1 MNESRLP
8 VGDPLW
14 FKDAIVYELRVR
26 SFYDANGDGIG
37 DFPGLTAKLDYL
49 QALGVTALWLL
60 PFYPSPLKDDG
71 YDISDYAGVHP
82 DLGTLRDL
90 RALLAQA
97 HRRGLRVITEL
108 VLNHTSDQHA
118 WFQRARRA
126 MPGSRER
133 DFYVWSETPERYR
146 QARVIFEDFERS
158 NWAWDPLAGAY
169 YFHRFYAHQ
178 PDLNYDNPAVRK
190 AILKTVDFWLDMG
203 VDGLRLDAVPYLYKR
218 EGTNC
223 ENLPETHAFLRELR
237 AHVDANFPG
246 RMLLGEANQW
256 PEDAVAYLA
265 DGKECHMAFHFPLMP
280 RMFMAV
286 RLEDRFP
293 LVDIWSQT
301 PEIHPSSQWA
311 LFLRNHDELTLE
323 MVTDEERD
331 YMYRAYAREPR
342 MRLNLGIRRRLAPL
356 LGNNRRAIELHN
368 ALLMS
373 LPGTPVIYYGDEIG
387 MGDNIYLGDRDG
399 VRTPMQWSADRNA
412 GFSAANPQSLILPVV
427 IDHEYHYQT
436 VNVEAQ
442 EGNLHSL
449 LWWMRRLVALRRQFR
464 AFGRGT
470 VEFLNPSNPRVL
482 AFIRAFG
489 EERVLVVANL
499 SRFVQYVEL
508 DLARFKGMVAVELFG
523 RNPFPPL
530 GEAAWPLSL
539 GPHGFLWFSIEEPR
553 RAAVVEAA
561 DAAPARIEVAEPG
574 GNPFGRETLARL
586 SRPVASFVARSRWFA
601 AKARHLKGLSISHVA
616 LLPDCAG
623 RLGLGFLAA
632 RYAEGEPENY
642 LLPLGFA
649 TDARAAE
656 TRARAPEQVIAEVE
670 RHGARRSLSGIV
682 YDASADPELARAL
695 LAIIERRRTVGTAF
709 GKLLGFAGPALR
721 LSGSANDQPL
731 APRLLGAEQS
741 NTSIAYGDRL
751 LLKLFRKIEAGLNPE
766 LELGRFL
773 TERVGFEHAPALVGW
788 LEHRTGRNETYT
800 LAVMHRMVANQ
811 GDAWQFTLGELGRYY
826 EQAAST
832 LASGRAPAANSLV
845 ELLHQAKPHPLAEEL
860 IGAYLDAARLMG
872 RRAAELHR
880 ALSSDCEDP
889 AFAPEPYSALH
900 RRSVYQSLRNLLG
913 QVFRLLAG
921 RLGALAAPLRGAA
934 ESVLA
939 LRERAIS
946 VFEAFL
952 RAPLGVA
959 RIRCHGDLHLGQML
973 NTGKDFVIIDFEGEP
988 ARSLGER
995 RGKRTALR
1003 DVAGMIR
1010 SFHYA
1015 AHVSLGEKLR
1025 SGALGETKP
1034 ALARQWAA
1042 FWQRWASWA
1051 FVKGY
1056 LEQGAGCPFVPAADD
1071 ELRILLDTFT
1081 LEKAIYELGYE
1092 LNHRPQWVEIA
1103 LRGVAD
1109 SLGARLPDEEL

>member
-8 VGDPLW
+8 AGDPLW

-387 MGDNIYLGDRDG
+387 MPDVDVPLEQQHDDMHLGGRGGRPSRDRS
-399 VRTPMQWSADRNA
+399 RTPMQWDRSALG
-412 GFSAANPQSLILPVV
+412 GFAPPDTIPWLPVGDV
-427 IDHEYHYQT
+427 LTH
-436 VNVEAQ
+436 NVADER
-442 EGNLHSL
+442 EDPESL
-449 LWWMRRLVALRRQFR
+449 LSHCRELIRLRHAYIQGHADVYAELHLTDDLWVYR
-464 AFGRGT
+464 T
-470 VEFLNPSNPRVL
+470 
-482 AFIRAFG
+482 G
-489 EERVLVVANL
+489 ELI
-499 SRFVQYVEL
+499 
-508 DLARFKGMVAVELFG
+508 VAVNFG
-523 RNPFPPL
+523 N
-530 GEAAWPLSL
+530 
-539 GPHGFLWFSIEEPR
+539 EP
-553 RAAVVEAA
+553 V
-561 DAAPARIEVAEPG
+561 EVAG
-574 GNPFGRETLARL
+574 
-586 SRPVASFVARSRWFA
+586 
-601 AKARHLKGLSISHVA
+601 
-616 LLPDCAG
+616 
-623 RLGLGFLAA
+623 
-632 RYAEGEPENY
+632 
-642 LLPLGFA
+642 
-649 TDARAAE
+649 
-656 TRARAPEQVIAEVE
+656 
-670 RHGARRSLSGIV
+670 LSGIV
-682 YDASADPELARAL
+682 VLSTGVPPGDTSDT
-695 LAIIERRRTVGTAF
+695 RR
-709 GKLLGFAGPALR
+709 
-721 LSGSANDQPL
+721 
-731 APRLLGAEQS
+731 
-741 NTSIAYGDRL
+741 
-751 LLKLFRKIEAGLNPE
+751 
-766 LELGRFL
+766 
-773 TERVGFEHAPALVGW
+773 
-788 LEHRTGRNETYT
+788 
-800 LAVMHRMVANQ
+800 
-811 GDAWQFTLGELGRYY
+811 
-826 EQAAST
+826 
-832 LASGRAPAANSLV
+832 
-845 ELLHQAKPHPLAEEL
+845 
-860 IGAYLDAARLMG
+860 
-872 RRAAELHR
+872 
-880 ALSSDCEDP
+880 
-889 AFAPEPYSALH
+889 
-900 RRSVYQSLRNLLG
+900 
-913 QVFRLLAG
+913 LAG
-921 RLGALAAPLRGAA
+921 REALVVRA
-934 ESVLA
+934 E
-939 LRERAIS
+939 
-946 VFEAFL
+946 
-952 RAPLGVA
+952 
-959 RIRCHGDLHLGQML
+959 
-973 NTGKDFVIIDFEGEP
+973 
-988 ARSLGER
+988 
-995 RGKRTALR
+995 
-1003 DVAGMIR
+1003 
-1010 SFHYA
+1010 
-1015 AHVSLGEKLR
+1015 
-1025 SGALGETKP
+1025 
-1034 ALARQWAA
+1034 
-1042 FWQRWASWA
+1042 
-1051 FVKGY
+1051 
-1056 LEQGAGCPFVPAADD
+1056 
-1071 ELRILLDTFT
+1071 
-1081 LEKAIYELGYE
+1081 
-1092 LNHRPQWVEIA
+1092 
-1103 LRGVAD
+1103 
-1109 SLGARLPDEEL
+1109 